1 LEKERNKSGQGGN
14 SNQLNQLKKEMEKT
28 ETELYN
34 KIISQETINR
44 QKEIMTRLLEA
55 EKAARERELDDK
67 RESKSAQ
74 DNFDKP
80 NLKFEE
86 YKKEKMKELELIK
99 TVPPGLDPYYK
110 EKVNIYFKKN
120 P

>member
-1 LEKERNKSGQGGN
+1 
-14 SNQLNQLKKEMEKT
+14 MEKT

-34 KIISQETINR
+34 KVISQETLNR

-55 EKAARERELDDK
+55 EKAARERELDNK
-67 RESKSAQ
+67 RESKSAD
-74 DNFDKP
+74 DNYDKP

-110 EKVNIYFKKN
+110 EKVNTYFKKT